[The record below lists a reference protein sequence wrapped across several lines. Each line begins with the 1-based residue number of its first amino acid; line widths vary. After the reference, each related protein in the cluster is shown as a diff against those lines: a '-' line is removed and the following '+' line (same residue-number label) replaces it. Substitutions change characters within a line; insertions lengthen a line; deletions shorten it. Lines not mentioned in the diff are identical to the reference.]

1 MPLSRLPC
9 GAGAFAWLRIDWP
22 LALRTAYNPRSFG
35 IGREVEG
42 MQSERLDALRQLRDF
57 SDGLGG
63 GGGTVFMLVFL
74 ALVALIT
81 LASLFWLFAA
91 PVVLM
96 RMNARL
102 KTIERRL
109 EVLIGGKP

>member
-1 MPLSRLPC
+1 
-9 GAGAFAWLRIDWP
+9 
-22 LALRTAYNPRSFG
+22 
-35 IGREVEG
+35 
-42 MQSERLDALRQLRDF
+42 
-57 SDGLGG
+57 
-63 GGGTVFMLVFL
+63 MLVFL

-91 PVVLM
+91 PIVLM

-109 EVLIGGKP
+109 EVLIGGES

>member
-1 MPLSRLPC
+1 
-9 GAGAFAWLRIDWP
+9 
-22 LALRTAYNPRSFG
+22 
-35 IGREVEG
+35 
-42 MQSERLDALRQLRDF
+42 MQSERLDALRQLRDVT
-57 SDGLGG
+57 DGL
-63 GGGTVFMLVFL
+63 GGGTVFMLVFF

-91 PVVLM
+91 PIVLM

-109 EVLIGGKP
+109 EALLGGKSQGEAALPPDRTP